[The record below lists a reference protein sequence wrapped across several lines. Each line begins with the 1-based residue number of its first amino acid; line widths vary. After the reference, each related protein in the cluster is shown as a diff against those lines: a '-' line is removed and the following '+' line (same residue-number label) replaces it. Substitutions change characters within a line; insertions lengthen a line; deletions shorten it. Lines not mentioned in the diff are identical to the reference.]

1 MSAPLIKVL
10 RTIRF
15 DASDDTVFAHAA
27 GPDEWA
33 VSGAFAFADLAPED
47 ISGKVRQAFANGFL
61 SIESLGRSTFATV
74 SEVQA
79 DERATL
85 EQRLADLFVREY
97 GAPDLQAALPAARDE
112 LDFVVELCRDVA
124 INTVFTVRRTLDD
137 DGCIREEFRKINPPT
152 AEPRHTRIWEGVEDD
167 G

>member
-1 MSAPLIKVL
+1 ML

-33 VSGAFAFADLAPED
+33 VSGAFGFADLAPED
-47 ISGKVRQAFANGFL
+47 ISGKVRQACANGFL
-61 SIESLGRSTFATV
+61 SIDSLGRSTFATV

-85 EQRLADLFVREY
+85 EQRLADLLVR
-97 GAPDLQAALPAARDE
+97 
-112 LDFVVELCRDVA
+112 
-124 INTVFTVRRTLDD
+124 
-137 DGCIREEFRKINPPT
+137 
-152 AEPRHTRIWEGVEDD
+152 
-167 G
+167 